1 MDGWIKLHR
10 SIQEHWV
17 WKDFPY
23 SEGQAWIDLLLLA
36 NHEDRKIPYKGE
48 IIICERGTVN
58 RSISSLANRWRWGR
72 KKATNFLHL
81 LETDGMISLKCTTN
95 RTTITIE
102 NYGLYQDLGTT
113 KGTTSD
119 TTREQRGNTNKKDK
133 NDKNILP
140 KGNIGNFVPPT
151 LDDVKEYC
159 QERGNKVDCQRWYD
173 FYSSKGWMIG
183 KNKMKD
189 WKAAV
194 RTWERADNNRKV
206 VVQKKNDFNNF
217 STTANYDMD
226 ELERKLLGG

>member
-10 SIQEHWV
+10 KLLDCIIWL
-17 WKDFPY
+17 D
-23 SEGQAWIDLLLLA
+23 SEPFDRRSAWIDLLLLA
-36 NHEDRKIPYKGE
+36 NHSDKEILFNGEPIVISQGQYLTSVRKLALRWKWSNDRTLRYLRLLEQLQMIHKDSDNYRTLITIVNYGVYQ
-48 IIICERGTVN
+48 TVPN
-58 RSISSLANRWRWGR
+58 ADKYTDEYTDKSQTR
-72 KKATNFLHL
+72 KK
-81 LETDGMISLKCTTN
+81 E
-95 RTTITIE
+95 R
-102 NYGLYQDLGTT
+102 
-113 KGTTSD
+113 
-119 TTREQRGNTNKKDK
+119 
-133 NDKNILP
+133 KNILP

-194 RTWERADNNRKV
+194 RTWERADNNQKV

-226 ELERKLLGG
+226 ELERKLLGVNR